1 MGDTGLLP
9 LINAGINGKK
19 KPMTMPI
26 IAGVLELDELE
37 ISLLSRLSI
46 HCSSSA
52 RACSSSVTD
61 SHRKEN
67 RNRRKEHQ

>member
-9 LINAGINGKK
+9 LMNAGMNGKK
-19 KPMTMPI
+19 KPIIMPI

-37 ISLLSRLSI
+37 ISLLSKLSI

-61 SHRKEN
+61 FHGKEKRSGRK
-67 RNRRKEHQ
+67 KHQ